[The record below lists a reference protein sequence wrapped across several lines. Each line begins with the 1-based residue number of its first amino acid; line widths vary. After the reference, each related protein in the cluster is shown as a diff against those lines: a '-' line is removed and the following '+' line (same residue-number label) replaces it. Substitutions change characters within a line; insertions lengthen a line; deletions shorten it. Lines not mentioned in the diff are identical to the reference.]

1 MIKMIVCKTCGEEK
15 DESEFYSKGHECK
28 VCTRRRTQI
37 NKMKRKENEI
47 NNPKPE
53 KEKTTIKDFCVIS
66 KKELDNIQDQIVERV
81 YERVNNAIVELHNKI
96 DREIESVKCE
106 NKAIRNRS
114 NVIEDKLNSILR
126 DQKNNIPVNEITPKY
141 NRRGTREHTSYCDI
155 L

>member
-1 MIKMIVCKTCGEEK
+1 
-15 DESEFYSKGHECK
+15 
-28 VCTRRRTQI
+28 
-37 NKMKRKENEI
+37 MKRKENEI

-66 KKELDNIQDQIVERV
+66 KKELDNIQDQ
-81 YERVNNAIVELHNKI
+81 IVELHNKI

-141 NRRGTREHTSYCDI
+141 NRRGTRERTSYCDI